1 MLTDFEGDMY
11 RGEHTTSGSGRLWN
25 HLAGGAGKRGRAVEL
40 SANSTTQGL
49 IEQKNEHTGIMST
62 VPDVLLSSTESDII
76 DLFDIGA
83 NEENGRIGSTKPFRH
98 RVHGVR

>member
-1 MLTDFEGDMY
+1 M
-11 RGEHTTSGSGRLWN
+11 
-25 HLAGGAGKRGRAVEL
+25 AGGAGKRGRAVEL

-98 RVHGVR
+98 RVHFRGPRGEVVRV